1 HLRGE
6 VGGQDSTLRPTTW
19 LLPNP
24 PIDSPVTGTP
34 YSERSTFQDAV
45 MMSKRVLV
53 ILGHPSTDSFCG
65 ALTETYVKAATR
77 AGHDV
82 RLLRLDALRFDPV
95 LHDGYKQVQLLEP
108 DLLKAQADITWAEHL
123 AFVYPIW
130 WGGIPALMKGFF
142 DRIFLP
148 GFAFKYREGKAFPD
162 KLLKGRTAHLLVTMD
177 TPPWYYK
184 WVSRMPGLHQMRK
197 TTLEF
202 CGIKPLKTLTFGP
215 VLGSDTAQR
224 EVWLKQAEAI
234 AGR

>member
-1 HLRGE
+1 
-6 VGGQDSTLRPTTW
+6 
-19 LLPNP
+19 
-24 PIDSPVTGTP
+24 
-34 YSERSTFQDAV
+34 

-53 ILGHPSTDSFCG
+53 ILGHPSNDSFCG
-65 ALTETYVKAATR
+65 ALADTYVRAATQ
-77 AGHDV
+77 AGHEV
-82 RLLRLDALRFDPV
+82 RLLRLDALGFDPV
-95 LHDGYKQVQLLEP
+95 LHEGYQQVQPLEP

-123 AFVYPIW
+123 VFVYPIW

-142 DRIFLP
+142 DRTFLS

-184 WVSRMPGLHQMRK
+184 WIYHMPGLHQVRK
-197 TTLEF
+197 TTLAF

-215 VLGSDTAQR
+215 LLGSVPAQR
-224 EVWLKQAEAI
+224 EAWLKQTRAI